1 MLPLADTSFLHRYA
15 PRLARHHYKLLLV
28 SLLALVLGSGFAP
41 ASADPL
47 LFTAL
52 VLQNMVVGVLVFS
65 ARRRWLLLL
74 CLLAAAALEAGVQ
87 VWGWA
92 ALRSLTGLAYSV
104 FCLVITLQIF
114 RKLLSAGRVTAELLA
129 ASMCGFVLLGMVG
142 MFLFIAI
149 TFFQADAFAGVP
161 VGPTSVQAL
170 NYFSFTTLLTVGFG
184 DIVPLTNVAR
194 KATVLLGLA
203 GHFYDVFVVGVV
215 VGKYVSRSVE
225 AAQNEAAPPA
235 AAQDKA

>member
-1 MLPLADTSFLHRYA
+1 MPASADYSFLHRYA
-15 PRLARHHYKLLLV
+15 PRLARHHYKLLLA

-41 ASADPL
+41 ASADPR

-52 VLQNMVVGVLVFS
+52 VLQNMGLGVLVLS

-74 CLLAAAALEAGVQ
+74 CLAAAVALEAGVQ
-87 VWGWA
+87 VWGWL

-104 FCLVITLQIF
+104 FCVVITLQIF
-114 RKLLSAGRVTAELLA
+114 RKLLAAARVNAELLA

-142 MFLFIAI
+142 MFMFIAI
-149 TFFQADAFAGVP
+149 DYLQPGAFAGVP
-161 VGPTSVQAL
+161 TGPTSVQVF
-170 NYFSFTTLLTVGFG
+170 NYFSFITLLTVGFG

-215 VGKYVSRSVE
+215 VGKYVSRSVAVGPGE
-225 AAQNEAAPPA
+225 AAQNEA
-235 AAQDKA
+235 